1 MISPRE
7 KAFLHIYP
15 DLAHMSDQD
24 RRDVLTH
31 AAGVMSSSD
40 PRMSHDG
47 VDRAMAAYE
56 AILWARVDHGVVAD
70 PRTCAVCGRPMR
82 HVGSGIGQC
91 PEGCG
96 SRKVHAWDRD
106 YWRKRL
112 PDDHGANS
120 RQLWKLKELWTLL
133 KDYLPE
139 SERNESYLAG
149 IIGQGGQPIME
160 QGRSIA
166 WHRLKSGQAN
176 IAIEALKDRLRY
188 AVRGPERGMRER

>member
-31 AAGVMSSSD
+31 AAGVDSSSN
-40 PRMSHDG
+40 PGMSHDG

-56 AILWARVDHGVVAD
+56 AILWARVDRRVVPD
-70 PRTCAVCGRPMR
+70 PRACAVCGRPLR
-82 HVGSGIGQC
+82 HAGGGVGEC

-96 SRKVHAWDRD
+96 SRKVHAWSRD

-112 PDDHGANS
+112 PAGHGANS
-120 RQLWKLKELWTLL
+120 RQIWKLKELWSLL
-133 KDYLPE
+133 RDYLPE
-139 SERNESYLAG
+139 SDRTDAYLAG
-149 IIGQGGQPIME
+149 IISNSVAGDFE
-160 QGRSIA
+160 QLLESGNSLA
-166 WHRLKSGQAN
+166 WHRLTAN
-176 IAIEALKDRLRY
+176 QTNVAIEAIKDRLRY
-188 AVRGPERGMRER
+188 AVRQVDR